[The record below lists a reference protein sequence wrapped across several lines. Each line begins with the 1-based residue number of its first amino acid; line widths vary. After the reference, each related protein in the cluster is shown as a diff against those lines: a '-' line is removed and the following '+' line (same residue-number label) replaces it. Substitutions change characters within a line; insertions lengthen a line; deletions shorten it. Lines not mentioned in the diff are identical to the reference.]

1 MRLKNVLHFRKL
13 QELFASINPRTIYFY
28 SVIIGLLSGL
38 GAIVFNEL
46 LHAAVE
52 ITMESWA
59 RLPLPPLKGEGSSHP
74 IPSGPPRRWLLLLLP
89 VAGGLISGLLVKTLA
104 PEAEGTGTDGYIDAF
119 HNKAGSMRRRVPWVK
134 SLATLATISSGGS
147 AGKEGPIAQIGAG
160 IGSAVGRYLK
170 MGARARRTMMVA
182 GAAGGLGA
190 IFRAPLGGALTA
202 VEVLYKEDL
211 ETDALMPAILSSV
224 TAYTLFCSVN
234 GFDHVFSYEGESF
247 HTPVQLLFYAVLGLA
262 CSGAG
267 YLFVHF
273 LHGSKRFF
281 FDRIPINKY
290 LIPPIGGLLVGIVG
304 FAYPQV
310 MGQGFGYMQQLILN
324 QPISGIQT
332 TVGFLGALAVLKIAT
347 TSFTIS
353 SGGSGG
359 VFAPSLFI
367 GAMLG
372 GCVGSISHHFFP
384 TLVPDVAPFVV
395 VGMGAFFAGVAN
407 APIASLMMVCELTG
421 AYELLPP
428 LMVVAIIA
436 LVTSRR
442 WSIYTNQVDNKFS
455 SKAHLWEMN
464 PNILKRV
471 TIGDAMRGVYSRSAI
486 ISPNLRLEQVESIA
500 REAGESDLLLENDRG
515 ELCGLVS
522 LADLGDRENLEH
534 LGSLVLALDL
544 VNRRTVSLSP
554 DDNLIRALEFFG
566 ERELDKLPIVESR
579 DGFHKLLGH
588 VRYQDI
594 IGFYQREHESPS
606 AQSMNAASEQPAD
619 QRP

>member
-1 MRLKNVLHFRKL
+1 MRLRTAGRFRGL
-13 QELFASINPRTIYFY
+13 QGLFMGINPRTIYLY
-28 SVIIGLLSGL
+28 SIVIGLLSGL
-38 GAIVFNEL
+38 GALAFNEL
-46 LHAAVE
+46 LHAAID
-52 ITMESWA
+52 ITMGSWA
-59 RLPLPPLKGEGSSHP
+59 RLSLPPMQGEAHDRVMSVDP
-74 IPSGPPRRWLLLLLP
+74 TRRWVLLLLP
-89 VAGGLISGLLVKTLA
+89 VAGGLISGLLVKTFA
-104 PEAEGTGTDGYIDAF
+104 PEAEGTGTDGYIDTF

-224 TAYTLFCSVN
+224 TAYTLFCSVK
-234 GFDHVFSYEGESF
+234 GFEHVFAYGGESF
-247 HTPVQLLFYAVLGLA
+247 HSPIQLLFYAVLGLA
-262 CSGAG
+262 CSGGG
-267 YLFVHF
+267 YLFVNF
-273 LHGSKRFF
+273 LHGSKRVF
-281 FDRIPINKY
+281 FDRLPLNKY

-304 FAYPQV
+304 FAYPQA
-310 MGQGFGYMQQLILN
+310 MGQGFGYVQQLISG
-324 QPISGIQT
+324 QPIGGFKT
-332 TVGFLGALAVLKIAT
+332 TVGFLAALALLKIVT

-372 GCVGSISHHFFP
+372 GSVGSLSHHFFP
-384 TLVPDVAPFVV
+384 ALVPDITPFVV

-428 LMVVAIIA
+428 LMVVALVA

-442 WSIYTNQVDNKFS
+442 WSIYTTQVDNKFS
-455 SKAHLWEMN
+455 TKAHLWEMN

-471 TIGDAMRGVYSRSAI
+471 TISDAMRGVYDRSAI
-486 ISPNLRLEQVESIA
+486 ISPNMPLANLESFVSET
-500 REAGESDLLLENDRG
+500 GESDLLLENDRG

-522 LADLGDRENLEH
+522 MNDLGDREDLEQ

-544 VNRRTVSLSP
+544 VNRRTIFLSP

-566 ERELDKLPIVESR
+566 EREFGKLPIVETG
-579 DGFHKLLGH
+579 DGHGKLLGH

-594 IGFYQREHESPS
+594 IRFYQREHDSS
-606 AQSMNAASEQPAD
+606 STQSTNATSK
-619 QRP
+619 

>member
-1 MRLKNVLHFRKL
+1 MQLKNILRFGGL
-13 QELFASINPRTIYFY
+13 QELFARINPRTIYLY
-28 SVIIGLLSGL
+28 SIVIGLLSGL

-46 LHAAVE
+46 LHAAVG
-52 ITMESWA
+52 ITMETWA
-59 RLPLPPLKGEGSSHP
+59 RLPLPPMQGEGIHHVDP
-74 IPSGPPRRWLLLLLP
+74 AGPTRRWLLLLLP
-89 VAGGLISGLLVKTLA
+89 VAGGLIAGLLVKTFA

-234 GFDHVFSYEGESF
+234 GFNHVFSYGGDSF

-267 YLFVHF
+267 YIFVHF
-273 LHGSKRFF
+273 LHGTKRHF
-281 FDRIPINKY
+281 FDRLPINKY
-290 LIPPIGGLLVGIVG
+290 LVPPIGGLLVGIVG
-304 FAYPQV
+304 FNYPQA
-310 MGQGFGYMQQLILN
+310 MGQGFGYVQQLILH
-324 QPISGIQT
+324 QPVGGVEA
-332 TVGFLGALAVLKIAT
+332 TVGFLAALAILKIVT

-372 GCVGSISHHFFP
+372 GSVGSLSQQLFP
-384 TLVPDVAPFVV
+384 TIVPDVTPFVV

-428 LMVVAIIA
+428 LMVVALVA

-442 WSIYTNQVDNKFS
+442 WSIYINQVDNKFS
-455 SKAHLWEMN
+455 TRAHLWEMN

-471 TIGDAMRGVYSRSAI
+471 TIGDAMRGVYDQSGI
-486 ISPNLRLEQVESIA
+486 ISPDLPLTQIESFS
-500 REAGESDLLLENDRG
+500 RETGESDLLLQNSQG

-522 LADLGDRENLEH
+522 LSDLGESEDLEN

-544 VNRRTVSLSP
+544 VNRRTVFLSP
-554 DDNLIRALEFFG
+554 EDNLIRALEFFG
-566 ERELDKLPIVESR
+566 EQEFNKLPIVETT
-579 DGFHKLLGH
+579 DGHDKLLGH
-588 VRYQDI
+588 IRYRDI
-594 IGFYQREHESPS
+594 IRFYRREHDLQDT
-606 AQSMNAASEQPAD
+606 QSMIASSE
-619 QRP
+619 RPTAPQT

>member
-1 MRLKNVLHFRKL
+1 MKNAPRIPGL
-13 QELFASINPRTIYFY
+13 QGLFARINPRTVYLY
-28 SVIIGLLSGL
+28 SIVIGLLSGL

-46 LHAAVE
+46 LHAAVG
-52 ITMESWA
+52 ITMETWA
-59 RLPLPPLKGEGSSHP
+59 RLPLPPMQDEAIYHVDAT
-74 IPSGPPRRWLLLLLP
+74 GPPRRWLLVVLP
-89 VAGGLISGLLVKTLA
+89 VVGGLISGLLVKTFA

-160 IGSAVGRYLK
+160 IGSGVGRYLK

-190 IFRAPLGGALTA
+190 IFKAPLGGALTA

-234 GFDHVFSYEGESF
+234 GFDHIFSYGGESF
-247 HTPVQLLFYAVLGLA
+247 HTPLQLLFYAVLGLA

-267 YLFVHF
+267 YLFVNF
-273 LHGSKRFF
+273 MHGSKRFF
-281 FDRIPINKY
+281 FDRLPINKY
-290 LIPPIGGLLVGIVG
+290 LIPPIGGLFVGILG
-304 FAYPQV
+304 FAYPQA
-310 MGQGFGYMQQLILN
+310 MGQGFGYVQQLISH
-324 QPISGIQT
+324 QPLGGSEATI
-332 TVGFLGALAVLKIAT
+332 GFLAALALLKIMT

-372 GCVGSISHHFFP
+372 GSVGSLSHHLFP
-384 TLVPDVAPFVV
+384 ALVPDITPFVV

-428 LMVVAIIA
+428 LMVVALVA

-455 SKAHLWEMN
+455 TKAHLWEMN

-471 TIGDAMRGVYSRSAI
+471 TIGDAMRGVYDQAGI
-486 ISPNLRLEQVESIA
+486 ISPNLSLGQVEAIA
-500 REAGESDLLLENDRG
+500 RETGESDLLLQNDRG

-522 LADLGDRENLEH
+522 LSDLGDREDLES

-544 VNRRTVSLSP
+544 VNRRTVCLSP

-566 ERELDKLPIVESR
+566 EQEFDKLPIVRTINGRSE
-579 DGFHKLLGH
+579 LLGH
-588 VRYQDI
+588 VRYRDI
-594 IGFYQREHESPS
+594 IRFYQREHDS
-606 AQSMNAASEQPAD
+606 ADTQSVAAASA
-619 QRP
+619 